1 LIAAKVHCAAP
12 QGGAHGPAIR
22 EQTSRTINQRRGTTF
37 SRHTP
42 PNPGF
47 MRVSEP
53 SSRRK
58 CRKWVDLT
66 AGAWLSGRVLVSDVI
81 RPRSFS
87 PLSSAL
93 HRGRSALGFPEAP
106 ASRCG
111 RASLYSLIQGVQIG
125 LQLIDRT
132 IHFLAE
138 SDRIDSLSN
147 LFLKAL
153 AAAVGPTEPCRTPA
167 ATGLAT
173 AAPAGS
179 MVVLRARKV
188 WWRRATTSAA
198 PRRSHRG
205 SLVTDDPPQYAP
217 PTERT

>member
-1 LIAAKVHCAAP
+1 MAASMSVLQKPTAHAKLIAAKVHCAAP

-58 CRKWVDLT
+58 CRRWVDLT
-66 AGAWLSGRVLVSDVI
+66 AGAWLSSRILVSDVI

-106 ASRCG
+106 ASPMWPR
-111 RASLYSLIQGVQIG
+111 LIV
-125 LQLIDRT
+125 
-132 IHFLAE
+132 FL
-138 SDRIDSLSN
+138 
-147 LFLKAL
+147 
-153 AAAVGPTEPCRTPA
+153 GPRSPNRPA
-167 ATGLAT
+167 AH
-173 AAPAGS
+173 
-179 MVVLRARKV
+179 
-188 WWRRATTSAA
+188 
-198 PRRSHRG
+198 RSNDTLSCGKRHDGTR
-205 SLVTDDPPQYAP
+205 
-217 PTERT
+217 